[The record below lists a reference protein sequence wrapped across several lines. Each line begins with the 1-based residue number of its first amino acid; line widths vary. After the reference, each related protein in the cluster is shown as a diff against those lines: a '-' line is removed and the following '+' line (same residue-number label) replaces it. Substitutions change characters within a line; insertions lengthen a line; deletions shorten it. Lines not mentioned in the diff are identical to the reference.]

1 MPSDDTSCIWNAHNH
16 EAFAAAQR
24 QKTLVKVACCLSWK
38 GRPKDMI
45 LYGRL
50 RSVTGRE
57 AVFVVLDREVLPR
70 RCRMQVNTCEF
81 FFCLD
86 TRKGAAVVERLG
98 YRGAGRIM
106 GVKKNAREEISQVH
120 LRLCNRCFVRRM
132 RRDKRIMWR
141 SRYCRASGV
150 MRLVHLPQLVCD
162 LKTLLHRHN
171 HMPIADTQILNLSAR
186 GACALMRL
194 EPELKSFSGKPD
206 LLLYMIPDSPPP
218 ADVPYIFLG
227 KKVGFLPAAHTEHL
241 AVRMHFAYELDW
253 SNPEQRL
260 RWRDIS
266 PCGSSRL
273 REHLNHYQDSAE
285 NEQWF
290 DI

>member
-1 MPSDDTSCIWNAHNH
+1 MIRRGDATSARHAPGTAKQLPALPMSMPSDDTSCIWNAHNH

-38 GRPKDMI
+38 GRPKDMV

-106 GVKKNAREEISQVH
+106 GVKKTPG
-120 LRLCNRCFVRRM
+120 
-132 RRDKRIMWR
+132 K
-141 SRYCRASGV
+141 
-150 MRLVHLPQLVCD
+150 
-162 LKTLLHRHN
+162 K
-171 HMPIADTQILNLSAR
+171 SAR
-186 GACALMRL
+186 CTCACAT
-194 EPELKSFSGKPD
+194 GV
-206 LLLYMIPDSPPP
+206 LYAVCGAIKESC
-218 ADVPYIFLG
+218 G
-227 KKVGFLPAAHTEHL
+227 AAGT
-241 AVRMHFAYELDW
+241 AV
-253 SNPEQRL
+253 L
-260 RWRDIS
+260 R
-266 PCGSSRL
+266 
-273 REHLNHYQDSAE
+273 A
-285 NEQWF
+285 
-290 DI
+290 